1 MEIHAFY
8 DYLVRARRDLWA
20 FLETVPD
27 DVLSKAL
34 IPGERF
40 HSIKDLV
47 LHIPVVEDSW
57 VHEDILRDT
66 PVWESLV
73 GFPEVMEALYHHEQ
87 PLAWML
93 VYWKDVEASSLAYLA
108 KLEPVELARL
118 VTDSGSKGDE
128 LFTVEG
134 VLWHV
139 MQHEVRHTAQIA
151 LLCRLAGFKPPQLD
165 LIRYIRVSSPA

>member
-1 MEIHAFY
+1 MTITDYY

-20 FLETVPD
+20 FLETMPD
-27 DVLSKAL
+27 DALSKSV

-66 PVWESLV
+66 PTWESLA
-73 GFPEVMEALYHHEQ
+73 GFPDVMEVQYHDDKS
-87 PLAWML
+87 LAWML
-93 VYWKDVEASSLAYLA
+93 AYWKDVEASSLAYVA
-108 KLEPVELARL
+108 KLEAAELARL

-151 LLCRLAGFKPPQLD
+151 LLARQLGFSPPQLD
-165 LIRYIRVSSPA
+165 LIRYVRKSV